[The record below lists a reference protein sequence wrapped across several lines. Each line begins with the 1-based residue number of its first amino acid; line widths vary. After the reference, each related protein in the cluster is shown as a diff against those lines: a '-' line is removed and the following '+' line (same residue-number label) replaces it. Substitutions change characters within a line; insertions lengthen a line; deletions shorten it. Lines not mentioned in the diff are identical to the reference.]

1 MNMYNILIVEDD
13 ILQRRNLRTM
23 LEELGDTYTIFEAD
37 NEQDGYN
44 IALTQDIN
52 LFYFD
57 INLVMGSGL
66 ELAKKI
72 REIEKYKL
80 TWIVFLTSFMNY
92 IIEAFKEVHCY
103 DYIMKPIEKNILH
116 EMTKALV
123 QGNDNKYEQNE
134 EAEKEHLFVNMNGIL
149 IKINIMDTFFIETY
163 RKITFIHTIQ
173 GIYEIKNLSLVKL
186 LNSISSKDVIQSHK
200 SYAINI
206 KNVLSINKKTSCWE
220 ISFNNYDKIALL
232 GDKYRST
239 IMDLWKII

>member
-1 MNMYNILIVEDD
+1 MHMYNILIVEDD
-13 ILQRRNLRTM
+13 MLQRRNLKTM
-23 LEELGDTYTIFEAD
+23 LEELGEAYIIFEAD
-37 NEQDGYN
+37 NAQDGYN
-44 IALTQDIN
+44 IATAQDIS

-57 INLVMGSGL
+57 INLVKESGL
-66 ELAKKI
+66 ELARKI

-80 TWIVFLTSFMNY
+80 TWIVFLTSYMNY

-123 QGNDNKYEQNE
+123 QGNDNKQEQNDE
-134 EAEKEHLFVNMNGIL
+134 VEKEHLFVNMNGVL
-149 IKINIMDTFFIETY
+149 IKINIVDTFFIETY
-163 RKITFIHTIQ
+163 RKITFIHTVQ

-200 SYAINI
+200 SFAINI
-206 KNVLSINKKTSCWE
+206 KNVLSINKKTSSWE
-220 ISFNNYDKIALL
+220 IRFANYDKIALL

-239 IMDLWKII
+239 IMDLCKII